1 MKQMSD
7 VNRFPFVHG
16 NARTRRRRECNAC
29 DGRAVG
35 TRQARFLVF
44 KAAAATSFPQLRVP
58 GDIAGGY
65 PGYPRG
71 WASVRFST
79 TVGVTYSGHG
89 DHGVIPG

>member
-1 MKQMSD
+1 MSTDSISFTAMHAHD
-7 VNRFPFVHG
+7 VGANATHATGGLSAPGRHG
-16 NARTRRRRECNAC
+16 
-29 DGRAVG
+29 
-35 TRQARFLVF
+35 FVF
-44 KAAAATSFPQLRVP
+44 KAAAATSFPQLRRVP

>member
-1 MKQMSD
+1 MQRM
-7 VNRFPFVHG
+7 
-16 NARTRRRRECNAC
+16 RRAGCRHQA
-29 DGRAVG
+29 G
-35 TRQARFLVF
+35 TVY
-44 KAAAATSFPQLRVP
+44 KNKKAAATSFPQLRRRVA